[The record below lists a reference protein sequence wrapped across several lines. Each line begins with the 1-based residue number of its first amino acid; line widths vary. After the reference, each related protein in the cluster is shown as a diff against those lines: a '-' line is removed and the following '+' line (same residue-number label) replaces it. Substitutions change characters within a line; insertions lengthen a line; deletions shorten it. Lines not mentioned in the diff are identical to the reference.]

1 MKKLLKKVYLT
12 LFSLCSIV
20 LSSCSSLYNIGVVEL
35 KYYDNEDLVSGY
47 NKELYYR
54 NDLELEG
61 ADPTVIYIN
70 EGEYNGYFMM
80 YLAKSNAVNVYKS
93 KDLVSW
99 EAVSVCFNPPVG
111 SWGLSDLW
119 APACIYDNTD
129 DKYYL
134 FYSATNSNQKDGY
147 VHTKYLGM
155 AYSDSPVGP
164 FVPFIGTNQ
173 NGTVMDEGT
182 PLFDI
187 ELLGHNH
194 PSYKRGSSFIDAFP
208 FIDPVTGDKYLYMS
222 RTRNVHPQ
230 NIISGVKMIDWMTP
244 DYSTYKELT
253 QANRTTV
260 GGSEITE
267 RFEGADVV
275 NAINEAP
282 NMIYKDGTYY
292 LTFSICATTDPE
304 YSVMQALGTSPLGPF
319 TKVQESNGG
328 VVLGVE
334 MTEYGSQA
342 WDHVLCTGSHS
353 FVYDNEDLW
362 VVYHQDK
369 NRLSEGYTG
378 IGQMERSIVL
388 DKVDFVENSLGQKI
402 LHCNGPT
409 TSIQP
414 RIASASEYK
423 NLMPKANLKAKG
435 INDEKAALL
444 NDGLIKFR
452 NADQVNECV
461 VDGNLTLEIKFDD
474 YVTAKSIL
482 IYNSSDYYKA
492 FKEIETLDVSFKT
505 ELEGKDCV
513 GTARAENI
521 EYDFG
526 AYSNAETSY
535 VTSTVYMRPGAPLIF
550 EFDELK
556 TNKIKLTIKCPNGQE
571 DFALNEI
578 VVLGKE

>member
-1 MKKLLKKVYLT
+1 MKKIAKKVYLT
-12 LFSLCSIV
+12 IFSLCSII
-20 LSSCSSLYNIGVVEL
+20 LSACSSLYNIGIVDL

-54 NDLELEG
+54 NDLEFEG

-70 EGEYNGYFMM
+70 EGEYNGYFIM
-80 YLAKSNAVNVYKS
+80 YLAKSNAVNTYKS

-99 EAVSVCFNPPVG
+99 ESVSVCYNPPVG

-119 APACIYDNTD
+119 APSCIYDETD

-134 FYSATNSNQKDGY
+134 FFSATNSNQKDGY

-173 NGTVMDEGT
+173 NGTVMDVGT

-187 ELLGHNH
+187 ELLGHDH
-194 PSYKRGSSFIDAFP
+194 PNYKRGSSFIDAFP

-267 RFEGADVV
+267 RFEGADVA

-282 NMIYKDGTYY
+282 NVIYKDGTYY
-292 LTFSICATTDPE
+292 LTFSVCATTDPE
-304 YSVMQALGTSPLGPF
+304 YSVMQALSTNPLGPF

-414 RIASASEYK
+414 RIASISEYK
-423 NLMPKANLKAKG
+423 NIASKATLKASG
-435 INDEKAALL
+435 IKEEKLSLL

-452 NADQVNECV
+452 KADQVQEFEA
-461 VDGNLTLEIKFDD
+461 DGKLTLNIKFED

-492 FKEIETLDVSFKT
+492 FRKIDKLDISFKT
-505 ELEGKDCV
+505 ELEGKNCV
-513 GTARAENI
+513 GTARASNV

-535 VTSTVYMRPGAPLIF
+535 VSSTVYMRPGAPLIF

-556 TNKIKLTIKCPNGQE
+556 TNKITITIKCPDGQK